1 MHPPVINLAPSPM
14 AGLFARPGRPESR
27 VEERRAA
34 KLELLDALLRLGLAL
49 ALGAAIGIERQWH

>member
-1 MHPPVINLAPSPM
+1 
-14 AGLFARPGRPESR
+14 
-27 VEERRAA
+27 VEERVAA